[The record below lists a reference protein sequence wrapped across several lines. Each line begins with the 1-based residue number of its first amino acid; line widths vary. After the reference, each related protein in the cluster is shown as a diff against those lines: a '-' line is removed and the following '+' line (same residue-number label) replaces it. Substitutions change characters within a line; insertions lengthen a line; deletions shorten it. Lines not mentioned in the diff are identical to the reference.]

1 MNKRYSYLPI
11 VVVVSIILAACSSRQ
26 NPPNLLMI
34 ETQKTIEQAQSQGA
48 AQNAPVAFNAAQEH
62 MQRAEAANSRGD
74 FQAASSLLEVAMAEA
89 EYAIAKSEADQAQKA
104 AEQISQG
111 LQQLEQEV
119 NN

>member
-74 FQAASSLLEVAMAEA
+74 FQ
-89 EYAIAKSEADQAQKA
+89 YAIAKSEADQAQKA